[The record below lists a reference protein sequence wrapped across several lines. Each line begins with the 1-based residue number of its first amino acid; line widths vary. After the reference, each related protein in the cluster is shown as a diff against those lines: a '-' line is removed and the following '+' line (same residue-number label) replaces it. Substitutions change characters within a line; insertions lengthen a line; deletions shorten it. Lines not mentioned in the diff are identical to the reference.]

1 MRNGVLAYGDE
12 RVPYTI
18 HEVST
23 RTSRIAIHVDPDGSV
38 QVDAPPGEPD
48 EKIDQA
54 VRRRARW
61 IVTHVADARARF
73 RHVSSR
79 EHVSGEQVLH
89 LGRRYVLKVIAD
101 QDSPGQAKLVANR
114 LEVRL
119 PDPTPSTVRTLVR
132 LWHRDRARSYFRK
145 RIAALSKTLSW
156 VPAPPPFELRVMT
169 RQWGNCAPDGRIVL
183 NPNLVKA
190 PRDAIDYVLVHELA
204 HLKHHNHGVE
214 FTRLL
219 DQVQPGWRE
228 IKARLDAMV
237 EVLNG

>member
-1 MRNGVLAYGDE
+1 MRTGILTYGDE

-18 HEVST
+18 HEVAG

-38 QVDAPPGEPD
+38 QVDAPPGEPED
-48 EKIDQA
+48 RIDQA

-73 RHVSSR
+73 RHVSPR
-79 EHVSGEQVLH
+79 EYVSGEQVLH
-89 LGRRYVLKVIAD
+89 LGRRYVLKVIVDPA
-101 QDSPGQAKLVANR
+101 SPGGAKLVANR

-119 PDPTPSTVRTLVR
+119 PDPNPTAVRTLVR
-132 LWHRDRARSYFRK
+132 LWRFARARSYFRK
-145 RIAALSKTLSW
+145 RIEALSKTLPW
-156 VPAPPPFELRVMT
+156 VSEPPQFELREMA

-204 HLKHHNHGVE
+204 HLKHHNHGAE

-219 DQVQPGWRE
+219 DGAMPDWRE